1 MWKITVVIAVFI
13 IIKEIQPAVSQ
24 LPCNSQL
31 RTIRPNLFK
40 HCSTC
45 SYSQWSSWRTVDK
58 AISKTCAS
66 GKTFKQIRTRHDLH
80 SSCDQQNETQF
91 ICKNEHY
98 CCVILLTCILGQP
111 TTKEKA
117 KLFIKSLDL
126 GLTAIPS
133 TISPTYSINN
143 RNDTV
148 IVKIV
153 PYNQTVSLTRKKRAL
168 TDYCPS
174 SVKKIC
180 RNTPSKEL
188 TKQYYI

>member
-13 IIKEIQPAVSQ
+13 IIKEIQPAASQ

-58 AISKTCAS
+58 AISKTCTS

-98 CCVILLTCILGQP
+98 CCAVLLTCTLLFFRP
-111 TTKEKA
+111 TDYKRK
-117 KLFIKSLDL
+117 
-126 GLTAIPS
+126 G
-133 TISPTYSINN
+133 
-143 RNDTV
+143 
-148 IVKIV
+148 KIV
-153 PYNQTVSLTRKKRAL
+153 HQIFRFGINS
-168 TDYCPS
+168 
-174 SVKKIC
+174 
-180 RNTPSKEL
+180 NTF
-188 TKQYYI
+188 YYFTYIFYR